1 MANKKA
7 TEKVTDAQFKAAD
20 EIYEIAKK
28 ESAAEVE
35 RLKATLEAEKEESR
49 FEGILAKIDYDIAH
63 NEFLKLLT
71 LHRVKETKD
80 YRKTGKTWVEFCEAH
95 GYPQRTADR
104 LLEEIR
110 PLFEQFSAKMAD
122 LAGVT
127 FNKIRLL
134 GRSVSANLA
143 EIKDGCLVYDD
154 QVIPLD
160 AEHKDEIEAVLDQL
174 KDNAE
179 KIRKDK
185 DATIAA
191 QKKVLAANEK
201 FKITK
206 EREIAMLEGKAR
218 EKGLTPTEEGFLNK
232 IEKLRT
238 GFDGYM
244 LQLDPERVDE
254 LSRDAEPTPRMRA
267 SYLAALDYM
276 KKQILVAF
284 DVATEMYGNA
294 VMCPEAAWKPGM
306 GAALESVESEK
317 TAALKK

>member
-7 TEKVTDAQFKAAD
+7 LGKVTDAQFKAAD

-28 ESAAEVE
+28 ASATEVE
-35 RLKATLEAEKEESR
+35 QLKEEIEIVR
-49 FEGILAKIDYDIAH
+49 TEGRLEGYLAKVEYDITH
-63 NEFLKLLT
+63 NQFLRLMALYKM
-71 LHRVKETKD
+71 KQSKD
-80 YRKTGKTWVEFCEAH
+80 YRKNGQTWKEFCDSC
-95 GYPQRTADR
+95 GYADRTADR
-104 LLEEIR
+104 LIEEMR
-110 PLFEQFSAKMAD
+110 PLFDQFSSQLAD
-122 LAGVT
+122 FFGVT

-160 AEHKDEIEAVLDQL
+160 ADHKDDIEAVLDQL

-179 KIRKDK
+179 NIRKDK

-206 EREIAMLEGKAR
+206 EREIAILEGKAK
-218 EKGLTPTEEGFLNK
+218 EKGLTPTEDGFLKK
-232 IEKLRT
+232 IDTLRT
-238 GFDGYM
+238 GFDGYL
-244 LQLDPERVDE
+244 LQLDPSQMDD

-267 SYLAALDYM
+267 AYLAALDYM
-276 KKQILVAF
+276 KKQILVAYET
-284 DVATEMYGNA
+284 ATEMYGNA
-294 VMCPEAAWKPGM
+294 IMCPEAAWKTGM
-306 GAALESVESEK
+306 SAAIEIVQTPS
-317 TAALKK
+317 TTKK